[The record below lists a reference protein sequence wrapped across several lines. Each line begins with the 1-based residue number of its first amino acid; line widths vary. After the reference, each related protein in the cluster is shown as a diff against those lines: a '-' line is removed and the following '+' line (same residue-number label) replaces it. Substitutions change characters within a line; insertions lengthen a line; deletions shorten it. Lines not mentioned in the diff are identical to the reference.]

1 MSRISC
7 LTLALLTA
15 ASAAH
20 ADAPDRGLAGL
31 DEIYPKLD
39 ALYLDLHRN
48 PELSMKEDRTAAR
61 LASELKALG
70 YQVTTGVGGT
80 GVVGVLKN
88 GNGPTVLVRTE
99 LDALPI
105 EEKTGL
111 PYASTVKAVDLN
123 GKTQPVMHA
132 CGHDIHMAG
141 WTGAAALLARHKD
154 LWHGTVVMIGQPG
167 EEVVQGARAM
177 IADGLFKRF
186 PRPDFAIAVH
196 DTSDEP
202 AGKVLIVPG
211 FGMASV
217 DSVDVT
223 IFGRSGHGAK
233 PHTTVDPVVIAART
247 VLALQTLI
255 SREKDP
261 LEPGVITVGSIHGGT
276 KHNIIPDEVKLQL
289 TVRTFTDEVRAHTL
303 EAIQRIVRGQA
314 VSAGLPED
322 RMPLVKIEEEESISA
337 SYNTPELARR
347 VAKSLRDA
355 LGDAQVVE
363 RRPTMGGEDFGEYG
377 RTTDKI
383 PICIF
388 WLGAVEPERM
398 TESARSGRALPPLH
412 SSLFRPAPEPTLK
425 TGVTAM
431 TAAVLGLA
439 GVQ

>member
-1 MSRISC
+1 MSRTAF
-7 LTLALLTA
+7 LGLALLTA

-61 LASELKALG
+61 LATELKALG

-80 GVVGVLKN
+80 GVVGVLRN
-88 GNGPTVLVRTE
+88 GNGPTVLLRTE
-99 LDALPI
+99 LDGLPI

-123 GKTQPVMHA
+123 GKTQPAMHA

-276 KHNIIPDEVKLQL
+276 KHNIIPEDVKLQI
-289 TVRTFTDEVRAHTL
+289 TVRTYSPAVRKLLLEGIARIAKAEAASANAPREPEVKFSEAQDSTYNDPVLAHRI
-303 EAIQRIVRGQA
+303 EAA
-314 VSAGLPED
+314 
-322 RMPLVKIEEEESISA
+322 
-337 SYNTPELARR
+337 LAR
-347 VAKSLRDA
+347 K
-355 LGDAQVVE
+355 LGKANVVE
-363 RRPTMGGEDFGEYG
+363 GKPEMVAEDFGEFG
-377 RTTDKI
+377 KAAGAPSVLIRV
-383 PICIF
+383 
-388 WLGAVEPERM
+388 GAVEPSKHAAAIAAG
-398 TESARSGRALPPLH
+398 TPLPSLH
-412 SSLFRPAPEPTLK
+412 SAGFAPDRERTIRTTSSVLVLATLEL
-425 TGVTAM
+425 
-431 TAAVLGLA
+431 LGNR
-439 GVQ
+439 